1 MRRANARRTI
11 VNNES
16 SEINRILNSAFEA
29 WGDARLDLHPEALR
43 PEIDAINEGVYED
56 VNNGVYKCGFATTQ
70 AAYEAAFEALFA
82 ALDALEARLGRQR
95 YLVGGR
101 LTEADWR
108 LFTTLVRFD
117 LAYYGNFKCNRR
129 RLAEY
134 ANLWGYARELYQLPG
149 MAATVNADHIKQT
162 YYRIRCVNPSG
173 VVPKG
178 PAIDIA
184 APHHR
189 ERFAAA

>member
-1 MRRANARRTI
+1 MRRAKARRTI

-16 SEINRILNSAFEA
+16 SEIIRILNSAFEA
-29 WGDARLDLHPEALR
+29 WGDASLDLHPEALR

-70 AAYEAAFEALFA
+70 AAYEAAFEAFFA
-82 ALDALEARLGRQR
+82 ALDALEARLGGQR

-117 LAYYGNFKCNRR
+117 LAYSGNFGCNRR

-134 ANLWGYARELYQLPG
+134 PNLWGTTRELYQRPG
-149 MAATVNADHIKQT
+149 IAATVDADHIKQT
-162 YYRIRCVNPSG
+162 YDRIRRVNPSG
-173 VVPKG
+173 MVPKG
-178 PAIDIA
+178 PAIDVA
-184 APHHR
+184 APHDR
-189 ERFAAA
+189 ERIPAT